1 MRVKL
6 KFPSEK
12 PCIIYPFTVRITD
25 LNYGNHVGNDT
36 ILRYAHEARMHFLA
50 THGMNELSAGGSSLI
65 MADAQIAFKHEA
77 FYGDELIAELYIED
91 MSERFFNLLYRIY
104 KIKQGKAVDVAH
116 IKTGM
121 VCFDYNTRKTVEMGQ
136 ALKNLLLSFK
146 N

>member
-6 KFPSEK
+6 KFPDEK
-12 PCIIYPFTVRITD
+12 PCIIYPFSVRITD

-36 ILRYAHEARMHFLA
+36 MLRYAHEARMFFLKS
-50 THGMNELSAGGSSLI
+50 HGMDELHAGGTSLI

-91 MSERFFNLLYRIY
+91 MSDRFFNLLYRIY
-104 KIKQGKAVDVAH
+104 KIEQGKAVDVAY

-121 VCFDYNTRKTVEMGQ
+121 VCFDYDTRKTVTMGEG
-136 ALKNLLLSFK
+136 LKNLLLSFK

>member
-77 FYGDELIAELYIED
+77 FYGDALQIYVFIDELSD
-91 MSERFFNLLYRIY
+91 RSFSLLYRI
-104 KIKQGKAVDVAH
+104 IKQEQETAIDIAH
-116 IKTGM
+116 VKTGM
-121 VCFDYNTRKTVEMGQ
+121 VCLDYNTRKTVQMGQ